1 MNTGIVGSVA
11 TVIRN
16 MVGIHKL
23 AMEDIT
29 TVSKVANKLLVR

>member
-1 MNTGIVGSVA
+1 MDTQIVGSVA

-29 TVSKVANKLLVR
+29 TTLKVANKLLVG